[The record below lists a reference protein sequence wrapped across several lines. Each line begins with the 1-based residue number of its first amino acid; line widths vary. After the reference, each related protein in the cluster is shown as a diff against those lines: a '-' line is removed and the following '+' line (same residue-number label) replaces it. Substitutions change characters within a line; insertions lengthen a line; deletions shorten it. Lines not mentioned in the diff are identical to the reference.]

1 MEKGCVYLA
10 SRNYK
15 VGELYIVP
23 RGMGGEL
30 FDNDIIVITEITPQ
44 PTGKIL
50 VGYVIVNNYR
60 STYRCKR
67 GYFSARSPM
76 AYSLIKLNPKELFP
90 EKEISIAF
98 HDKTTVAK
106 LKEYGKVVKT
116 GVAKCHPED
125 RYDALYGVCCAMG
138 RVFNEE
144 VDVPKTYTAR
154 EAVGLIL
161 TVYYS
166 KVRGNIWR
174 GITGL
179 SEEIVDKALN
189 IIMEEFMKEYQ

>member
-1 MEKGCVYLA
+1 MA
-10 SRNYK
+10 NRNFE
-15 VGELYIVP
+15 VGEIYIVP

-30 FDNDIIVITEITPQ
+30 FDNDIIVITEITLQ
-44 PTGKIL
+44 PTGKTL

-60 STYRCKR
+60 PTYRCKR

-76 AYSLIKLNPKELFP
+76 AYSLIKLNPKELFS
-90 EKEISIAF
+90 EKEISITF

-125 RYDALYGVCCAMG
+125 KYDALYGACCAVG

-144 VDVPKTYTAR
+144 IDVPKTYT
-154 EAVGLIL
+154 VD
-161 TVYYS
+161 
-166 KVRGNIWR
+166 
-174 GITGL
+174 
-179 SEEIVDKALN
+179 EIVSMIQDIYEDKIREN
-189 IIMEEFMKEYQ
+189 SDYGMIDTIVSITDFVCYEIIRHFRLKYEDFI

>member
-1 MEKGCVYLA
+1 MALNKRFIKWKGSAYLA
-10 SRNYK
+10 NRNFE
-15 VGELYIVP
+15 VGEIYIVP

-90 EKEISIAF
+90 EKEIKVMGF
-98 HDKTTVAK
+98 LAK
-106 LKEYGKVVKT
+106 YL
-116 GVAKCHPED
+116 
-125 RYDALYGVCCAMG
+125 
-138 RVFNEE
+138 
-144 VDVPKTYTAR
+144 
-154 EAVGLIL
+154 
-161 TVYYS
+161 
-166 KVRGNIWR
+166 
-174 GITGL
+174 
-179 SEEIVDKALN
+179 
-189 IIMEEFMKEYQ
+189 

>member
-1 MEKGCVYLA
+1 MA

>member
-1 MEKGCVYLA
+1 MA
-10 SRNYK
+10 NRNFE
-15 VGELYIVP
+15 VGEIYIVP

-30 FDNDIIVITEITPQ
+30 FDNDIIVITEITTQ

-50 VGYVIVNNYR
+50 VGYVIVNNYK

-90 EKEISIAF
+90 EKEISITF
-98 HDKTTVAK
+98 HGNTTVAK
-106 LKEYGKVVKT
+106 LKENSKVVKT
-116 GVAKCHPED
+116 GVSKCHPED
-125 RYDALYGVCCAMG
+125 KYDALYGACCAVG

-144 VDVPKTYTAR
+144 IDVPKTYTAN
-154 EAVGLIL
+154 EVVGMIL
-161 TVYYS
+161 CLYYN
-166 KVRGNIWR
+166 KIRGNFWC
-174 GITGL
+174 GATGL
-179 SEEIVDKALN
+179 PAEIVDKALN

>member
-1 MEKGCVYLA
+1 MA
-10 SRNYK
+10 NRNFE
-15 VGELYIVP
+15 VGEIYIAP

-30 FDNDIIVITEITPQ
+30 SDNDIIVITEITPQ
-44 PTGKIL
+44 PTGKIH
-50 VGYVIVNNYR
+50 VGYVIVNNY
-60 STYRCKR
+60 SPTYRCKR
-67 GYFSARSPM
+67 GYFSARNPM
-76 AYSLIKLNPKELFP
+76 AYSLIKLNPKEIFP
-90 EKEISIAF
+90 EKEISVTF

-106 LKEYGKVVKT
+106 LKKYNKVVKT

-125 RYDALYGVCCAMG
+125 KYDALYGACCAVG

-154 EAVGLIL
+154 EAVGMIL
-161 TVYYS
+161 SVYYN
-166 KVRGNIWR
+166 KVRGNFWC

-179 SEEIVDKALN
+179 SEGIVDKALN

>member
-1 MEKGCVYLA
+1 MA
-10 SRNYK
+10 NRNFE
-15 VGELYIVP
+15 VGEIYIVP

-30 FDNDIIVITEITPQ
+30 FDKDIIVITEITPQ

-50 VGYVIVNNYR
+50 VGYVIVNNYK

-90 EKEISIAF
+90 EKEISITF

-106 LKEYGKVVKT
+106 LKENSKVVKT

-125 RYDALYGVCCAMG
+125 KYDALYGACCAVG

-144 VDVPKTYTAR
+144 VDVPKTYTAG
-154 EAVGLIL
+154 EAVGMIL
-161 TVYYS
+161 NIYYN
-166 KVRGNIWR
+166 KVRGNIWC
-174 GITGL
+174 GMTESLATI
-179 SEEIVDKALN
+179 IDNVLN

>member
-1 MEKGCVYLA
+1 
-10 SRNYK
+10 
-15 VGELYIVP
+15 
-23 RGMGGEL
+23 MGGEL

-76 AYSLIKLNPKELFP
+76 AYSLIKLNPKEIFP
-90 EKEISIAF
+90 EKEISITF

-106 LKEYGKVVKT
+106 LKENSKVVKT

-125 RYDALYGVCCAMG
+125 KYDALYGACCAVG

-144 VDVPKTYTAR
+144 VDVPKTYTAE
-154 EAVGLIL
+154 EAVGMIL
-161 TVYYS
+161 FLYYS

-174 GITGL
+174 GTTGL
-179 SEEIVDKALN
+179 SGEIVDKALN

>member
-1 MEKGCVYLA
+1 MA
-10 SRNYK
+10 NRNFE
-15 VGELYIVP
+15 VSEIYIVP

-76 AYSLIKLNPKELFP
+76 AYSLIKLNPKEIFP
-90 EKEISIAF
+90 EKEISITF

-106 LKEYGKVVKT
+106 LKENSKVVKT

-125 RYDALYGVCCAMG
+125 KYDALYGACCAVG

-144 VDVPKTYTAR
+144 VDVPKTYTAE
-154 EAVGLIL
+154 EAVGMIL
-161 TVYYS
+161 FLYYS

-174 GITGL
+174 GTTGL
-179 SEEIVDKALN
+179 SGEIVDKALN

>member
-1 MEKGCVYLA
+1 MA
-10 SRNYK
+10 NRNFE
-15 VGELYIVP
+15 VGEIYIVP

-76 AYSLIKLNPKELFP
+76 AYSLIKLNPKEIFP
-90 EKEISIAF
+90 EKEISVTF

-125 RYDALYGVCCAMG
+125 KYDALYGTCCAVG

-144 VDVPKTYTAR
+144 VDVPKTYTAE

-161 TVYYS
+161 SVYYN
-166 KVRGNIWR
+166 KVRGNFWC